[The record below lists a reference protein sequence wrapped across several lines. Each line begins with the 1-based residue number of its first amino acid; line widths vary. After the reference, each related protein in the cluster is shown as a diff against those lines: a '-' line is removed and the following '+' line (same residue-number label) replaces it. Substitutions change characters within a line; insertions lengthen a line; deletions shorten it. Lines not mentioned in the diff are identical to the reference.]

1 MNKFINVEYI
11 SPIVRFFFINLISI
25 LKKKKKSIASWIM
38 NHPVYEKK
46 ILLIKNFSTR
56 LSKISFDLH
65 DRRKIER
72 CKMSDVSLIKKC
84 K

>member
-25 LKKKKKSIASWIM
+25 LKKKKSIAWIM

-46 ILLIKNFSTR
+46 NSFSPKTFPPDYR
-56 LSKISFDLH
+56 KFLSTST
-65 DRRKIER
+65 IEE
-72 CKMSDVSLIKKC
+72 KSNDVKWAMYPS
-84 K
+84 

>member
-1 MNKFINVEYI
+1 MNKFINVECI

-46 ILLIKNFSTR
+46 NPSHQKLFHQIIENFFR
-56 LSKISFDLH
+56 PP
-65 DRRKIER
+65 R
-72 CKMSDVSLIKKC
+72 
-84 K
+84 

>member
-46 ILLIKNFSTR
+46 NSFSPKTFPPDYR
-56 LSKISFDLH
+56 KFLSTST
-65 DRRKIER
+65 IEE
-72 CKMSDVSLIKKC
+72 KSNDVKWAMYPS
-84 K
+84 